1 MRVTTFNAYENAI
14 FNLQSRQRSMA
25 QAQEQLTSGKRVA
38 KPSDDPV
45 GAARAERSLAAMTRA
60 DAHQRALE
68 ASRTA
73 TQLAESA
80 FGDAGELVQQI
91 RETLVAAGNASYSD
105 GERDM
110 LVQKMRGLREQL
122 LSVANRADGTGA
134 YIFGGQGSDKPPF
147 DDTLGGVT
155 FQGSAGSTMV
165 ASNESL
171 STQIDGELVW
181 LRASNPNY
189 DAAAV
194 PDPADPGLTEQ
205 ALSVF
210 DVVDRAITAL
220 DVAGLAG
227 NGLKNAVQVNLRDLD
242 SVNNHL
248 LGMRARSGE
257 ALNRMETVELRIAD
271 NKLAAQTERSN
282 AEDLDMVQA
291 ISDFQNQN
299 TGYDAA
305 LKAYSLVQRMSL
317 FNYING

>member
-45 GAARAERSLAAMTRA
+45 AAARAERSLAAMTRA

-147 DDTLGGVT
+147 DDALGGVR
-155 FQGSAGSTMV
+155 FEGSAGSTMV

-220 DVAGLAG
+220 DVTGLAG
-227 NGLKNAVQVNLRDLD
+227 NDLKNAVQVNLRDLD

-257 ALNRMETVELRIAD
+257 ALNRMDTVELRIAD

>member
-134 YIFGGQGSDKPPF
+134 YIFGGQGSDRPPF
-147 DDTLGGVT
+147 DDAVGGVR
-155 FQGSAGSTMV
+155 FEGSAGSTMV

-181 LRASNPNY
+181 LRASNPHY
-189 DAAAV
+189 DAAAT

-220 DVAGLAG
+220 DVTGLAG
-227 NGLKNAVQVNLRDLD
+227 NDLKNAVQVNLRDLD

>member
-147 DDTLGGVT
+147 DDALGGVH
-155 FQGSAGSTMV
+155 FEGSAGSTMV

-181 LRASNPNY
+181 LRASNPHY

-220 DVAGLAG
+220 DVTGLAG
-227 NGLKNAVQVNLRDLD
+227 NDLKNAVQVNLRDLD

-257 ALNRMETVELRIAD
+257 ALNRMDTVELRIAD